1 LKIKKINWGIVGYGN
16 AANSFINATKYISN
30 VNLYGISSVSNYK
43 NLLLKK
49 KEDNLLNLKVFDNH
63 LRLLNNKNID
73 AIYIALTNNLHYEW
87 IIQSLKH
94 NKHVLTEKPSCE
106 NSEDYKNCVNLAQ
119 KKKLILTEAIM
130 YRHHPQ
136 TLKIIEIIKSGLIG
150 KVKKVISKFG
160 FDVGKKVFGIE
171 IKNINYGSRLLN
183 KNLGGGA
190 ILDLGC
196 YPLSMAT
203 LINGI
208 SNKNKN
214 MPKIIKINKEIG
226 KSNVDEVANI
236 ELLYSDN
243 MYSHIEVAIRK
254 KLNNQVLIQG
264 SKADLKILSP
274 WLPSKNFFLELT
286 LLNNEKKILSYECED
301 LPFNCLIK
309 NVSQAILL
317 KKKLKY
323 PSISNKETYSYLKII
338 DIWKN
343 YI

>member
-1 LKIKKINWGIVGYGN
+1 
-16 AANSFINATKYISN
+16 
-30 VNLYGISSVSNYK
+30 
-43 NLLLKK
+43 
-49 KEDNLLNLKVFDNH
+49 
-63 LRLLNNKNID
+63 
-73 AIYIALTNNLHYEW
+73 
-87 IIQSLKH
+87 
-94 NKHVLTEKPSCE
+94 
-106 NSEDYKNCVNLAQ
+106 
-119 KKKLILTEAIM
+119 M

-171 IKNINYGSRLLN
+171 IKNINYCSRLLN

-208 SNKNKN
+208 SNKNKST
-214 MPKIIKINKEIG
+214 PKIIKINKEIG
-226 KSNVDEVANI
+226 KSNVEEVANI

-274 WLPSKNFFLELT
+274 WLPNKNFFLELT
-286 LLNNEKKILSYECED
+286 LLNN
-301 LPFNCLIK
+301 
-309 NVSQAILL
+309 
-317 KKKLKY
+317 
-323 PSISNKETYSYLKII
+323 
-338 DIWKN
+338 
-343 YI
+343 